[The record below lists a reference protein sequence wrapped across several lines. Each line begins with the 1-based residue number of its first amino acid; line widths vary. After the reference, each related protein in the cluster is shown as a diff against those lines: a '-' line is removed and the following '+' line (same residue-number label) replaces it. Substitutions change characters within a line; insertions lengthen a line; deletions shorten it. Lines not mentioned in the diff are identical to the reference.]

1 MEVEKRERKHRTSSQ
16 GEKMRAEKKRD
27 EKKKVTKREKIK
39 NKVKRVEFT
48 PRRSRTMADI
58 LR

>member
-1 MEVEKRERKHRTSSQ
+1 
-16 GEKMRAEKKRD
+16 MRAEKKRD